1 MTGTERRT
9 ILPTMKALLAIMLL
23 AGMASHGIAA
33 ETDVL
38 WNNLTEVQQRDLLAG
53 KTVET
58 EENVEGSAW
67 PRFRVYQLV
76 KAEPK
81 SIAAVFWDCRRDP
94 EYIPNCTAVTI
105 LSHPSPSVIEASYT
119 LAMPFLLPDEVY
131 VSKNV
136 LRKPS
141 ETSYE
146 ITWNV
151 SEARYTKSAMGS
163 LRIEPHGQG
172 SILRYANLVI
182 PGSRIAGLL
191 RATAGSQVV
200 ESVKALTRRVE
211 RMHDHDRTTLAAEE
225 EALARDLEGTR

>member
-1 MTGTERRT
+1 
-9 ILPTMKALLAIMLL
+9 MKALLAIMLL

-58 EENVEGSAW
+58 EENIEGSAW

-119 LAMPFLLPDEVY
+119 LSMPFLLPDEVY

-211 RMHDHDRTTLAAEE
+211 RMRDHDRTTLAAEE
-225 EALARDLEGTR
+225 ETLARDLEGTR

>member
-1 MTGTERRT
+1 
-9 ILPTMKALLAIMLL
+9 MKALLAIMLL

-94 EYIPNCTAVTI
+94 EYIPNCSAVTI

-211 RMHDHDRTTLAAEE
+211 RMRDHDRTTLTAEE
-225 EALARDLEGTR
+225 ETLARDLEGTR

>member
-1 MTGTERRT
+1 
-9 ILPTMKALLAIMLL
+9 MKALLAIMLL

-211 RMHDHDRTTLAAEE
+211 RMRDHDRTTLATEE
-225 EALARDLEGTR
+225 ETLARDLEGTR

>member
-1 MTGTERRT
+1 
-9 ILPTMKALLAIMLL
+9 MKALLAIMLL

-38 WNNLTEVQQRDLLAG
+38 WNNLTEVQQSDLLAG

-211 RMHDHDRTTLAAEE
+211 RMRDHDRTTLAAEE
-225 EALARDLEGTR
+225 ETLARDLEGTR

>member
-1 MTGTERRT
+1 
-9 ILPTMKALLAIMLL
+9 MKALLAIVLL
-23 AGMASHGIAA
+23 TGMGVHGIAA

-38 WNNLTEVQQRDLLAG
+38 WNNLTEVQQGDLLAG

-211 RMHDHDRTTLAAEE
+211 RMRDHDRTTLAAEE
-225 EALARDLEGTR
+225 ETLARDLEGTR

>member
-1 MTGTERRT
+1 
-9 ILPTMKALLAIMLL
+9 MLL

-94 EYIPNCTAVTI
+94 EYIPNCSAVTI

-211 RMHDHDRTTLAAEE
+211 RMRDHDRTTLTAEE
-225 EALARDLEGTR
+225 ETLVRDLEGTR

>member
-1 MTGTERRT
+1 MTS
-9 ILPTMKALLAIMLL
+9 LLAIVLL
-23 AGMASHGIAA
+23 AGIASRGFAA
-33 ETDVL
+33 ETDFL
-38 WNNLTEVQQRDLLAG
+38 WNNLTEVQQKDLLAG

-58 EENVEGSAW
+58 EEFVEGSAW

-81 SIAAVFWDCRRDP
+81 SVAAVFWDCRRDP
-94 EYIPNCTAVTI
+94 EYIPNCTAVAI
-105 LSHPSPSVIEASYT
+105 LSRPSPSVIEASYT
-119 LAMPFLLPDEVY
+119 LSMPFLLPDEVY

-146 ITWNV
+146 ISWSV

-163 LRIEPHGQG
+163 LRVEPHGQG
-172 SILRYANLVI
+172 SLLRYANLVV

-191 RATAGSQVV
+191 RATAGNQVV
-200 ESVKALTRRVE
+200 ESVLALTRRVE
-211 RMHDHDRTTLAAEE
+211 KMKESDRAALATEE
-225 EALARDLEGTR
+225 ETLVRALDGIR

>member
-1 MTGTERRT
+1 
-9 ILPTMKALLAIMLL
+9 MKALLAIMLL

-119 LAMPFLLPDEVY
+119 LSMPFLLPDEVY

-211 RMHDHDRTTLAAEE
+211 RIRDHDRTTLATEE
-225 EALARDLEGTR
+225 ETLARDLEGTR

>member
-1 MTGTERRT
+1 
-9 ILPTMKALLAIMLL
+9 MKALLAIMLL

-211 RMHDHDRTTLAAEE
+211 RMRDHDRTTLAAEE
-225 EALARDLEGTR
+225 ETLARDLEGTR

>member
-1 MTGTERRT
+1 
-9 ILPTMKALLAIMLL
+9 
-23 AGMASHGIAA
+23 
-33 ETDVL
+33 
-38 WNNLTEVQQRDLLAG
+38 
-53 KTVET
+53 
-58 EENVEGSAW
+58 
-67 PRFRVYQLV
+67 V

-119 LAMPFLLPDEVY
+119 LSMPFLLPDEVY

-211 RMHDHDRTTLAAEE
+211 RMRDHDRTTLAAEE

>member
-1 MTGTERRT
+1 
-9 ILPTMKALLAIMLL
+9 MKALLAIMLL

-33 ETDVL
+33 ENDVL

-211 RMHDHDRTTLAAEE
+211 RMRDHDRTTLTAEE
-225 EALARDLEGTR
+225 ETLVRDLEGTR

>member
-1 MTGTERRT
+1 
-9 ILPTMKALLAIMLL
+9 MKVLLAILLL
-23 AGMASHGIAA
+23 AGTACRGVTA
-33 ETDVL
+33 EAEVI
-38 WNNLTEVQQRDLLAG
+38 WNNLTDVQQSDLLAG

-81 SIAAVFWDCRRDP
+81 SVAAVFWDCRRDP
-94 EYIPNCTAVTI
+94 EYIPNCTAVSI
-105 LSHPSPSVIEASYT
+105 LSRPSPSVIEARYT
-119 LAMPFLLPDEVY
+119 LSMPFLLPDEVY
-131 VSKNV
+131 VSKNT

-146 ITWNV
+146 ISWNV

-163 LRIEPHGQG
+163 LRVEPHGQG
-172 SILRYANLVI
+172 SLLRYANLVI

-191 RATAGSQVV
+191 RATAGNQVI
-200 ESVKALTRRVE
+200 ESVKALTKRVE
-211 RMHDHDRTTLAAEE
+211 RMREHDQTSLATEEETLAKA
-225 EALARDLEGTR
+225 LEGTR

>member
-1 MTGTERRT
+1 
-9 ILPTMKALLAIMLL
+9 MKALLAIMLL

-38 WNNLTEVQQRDLLAG
+38 WNNLTEVQQSDLLAG

-76 KAEPK
+76 KADPK

-151 SEARYTKSAMGS
+151 AEARYTKSAMGS

-211 RMHDHDRTTLAAEE
+211 RMRDHDRSALAVEE
-225 EALARDLEGTR
+225 ETLARDLEETR

>member
-1 MTGTERRT
+1 
-9 ILPTMKALLAIMLL
+9 MKALLAIMLL

-53 KTVET
+53 KTIET

-94 EYIPNCTAVTI
+94 EYIPNCSAVTI
-105 LSHPSPSVIEASYT
+105 LSHPSPSVIEATYT

-163 LRIEPHGQG
+163 IRIEPHGQG

-211 RMHDHDRTTLAAEE
+211 RMRDHDRTTLTAEE
-225 EALARDLEGTR
+225 ETLARDLEGTR

>member
-94 EYIPNCTAVTI
+94 EYIPNCSAVTI

-119 LAMPFLLPDEVY
+119 LSMPFLLPDEVY

-163 LRIEPHGQG
+163 IRIEPHGQG

-211 RMHDHDRTTLAAEE
+211 RMRDHDRTTLAAEE
-225 EALARDLEGTR
+225 ETLARDLEGTR

>member
-119 LAMPFLLPDEVY
+119 LSMPFLLPDEVY

-211 RMHDHDRTTLAAEE
+211 RMRDHDRTTLAAEE

>member
-1 MTGTERRT
+1 MTGTERHT

-38 WNNLTEVQQRDLLAG
+38 WNNLTEVQQRDLLEG

-105 LSHPSPSVIEASYT
+105 LSHPSPSVIEATYT

-211 RMHDHDRTTLAAEE
+211 RMRDHDRTTLAAEE
-225 EALARDLEGTR
+225 ETLAHDLEGTR

>member
-1 MTGTERRT
+1 LTGTERLS
-9 ILPTMKALLAIMLL
+9 ILPVMKALLAIVLL
-23 AGMASHGIAA
+23 TGMGVHGIAA

-38 WNNLTEVQQRDLLAG
+38 WNNLTEVQQGDLLAG

-211 RMHDHDRTTLAAEE
+211 RMRDHDRTTLAAEE
-225 EALARDLEGTR
+225 ETLARDLEGTR

>member
-1 MTGTERRT
+1 
-9 ILPTMKALLAIMLL
+9 MKALLAIMLL

-58 EENVEGSAW
+58 EENIEGSAW

-119 LAMPFLLPDEVY
+119 LSMPFLLPDEVY

-136 LRKPS
+136 LRQPS

-211 RMHDHDRTTLAAEE
+211 RMRDHDRTTLAAEE
-225 EALARDLEGTR
+225 ETLARDLEETR

>member
-1 MTGTERRT
+1 
-9 ILPTMKALLAIMLL
+9 MKALLAIMLL

-38 WNNLTEVQQRDLLAG
+38 WNNLTEVQQKDLLAG

-119 LAMPFLLPDEVY
+119 LSMPFLLPDEVY

-211 RMHDHDRTTLAAEE
+211 RMRDHDRTTLTAEE
-225 EALARDLEGTR
+225 ETLARDLEGTR